1 MILVIST
8 SSPVTSIALIEHDA
22 IIFADELNAP
32 RAASGAVIQ
41 LVQRADVDFRKL
53 NGIAVDVGPGS
64 FTGVR
69 VGVTMAK
76 IWSAQ
81 HQLPLFGISAFDL
94 VSTTQPVAITSKRNE
109 VFYRDL
115 DGLTRVLSVSEVPAG
130 TVGSGLGGKHPCAAN
145 AISCQNRWQES
156 DAYTLVPFYLAEPA
170 ISQAK
175 QQHIMG
181 ETLRDV

>member
-8 SSPVTSIALIEHDA
+8 SSPVTSIALIDHDSVT
-22 IIFADELNAP
+22 FSDELNAP

-53 NGIAVDVGPGS
+53 NGIAVDIGPGS

-76 IWSAQ
+76 IWAAQ
-81 HQLPLFGISAFDL
+81 HQMPLFGISAFDL
-94 VSTTQPVAITSKRNE
+94 VSTTQPVAITSKRDE

-115 DGLTRVLSVSEVPAG
+115 DGIT
-130 TVGSGLGGKHPCAAN
+130 
-145 AISCQNRWQES
+145 
-156 DAYTLVPFYLAEPA
+156 
-170 ISQAK
+170 
-175 QQHIMG
+175 
-181 ETLRDV
+181 